1 MAVPYVDLQRRFREL
16 TEEQAKEP
24 EAQDLDLEWSWLA
37 ERSHKG
43 WSELEARYRTVIIAE
58 AGSGKTRE
66 MQERCRLL
74 NASGKFAFFLPLESL
89 EANRI
94 KRLLEIEGDP
104 ERFDEWKTSSTATA
118 WFFLDALDELK
129 LREGVFPQALLNLRD
144 EIRGEENRA
153 RVVVSCRPSD
163 WHLIDTTQFKK
174 ILPPPDIPQD
184 ARQTDSDN
192 TSRPRSPDDRFLAP
206 LRGNPQLSTEKSE
219 SQYDTRS
226 EAECNQETL
235 EIFWLSPLQNGQIE
249 LLVHGIEVKDPVGL
263 MEEIK
268 RSEAWNFARS
278 PQDVIEI
285 SAHWE
290 EHGTLGTRS
299 DQYEAH
305 IGSRLRDRGD
315 RPAQDRQ
322 LTYQEARNGAERL
335 ALAIVL
341 TKKRSIHTLDVG
353 RELDRG
359 TTSLN
364 PVKVLEDWSP
374 SDVGRLLSLG
384 IFDPPTFGR
393 VRFHRQGVEQYLAA
407 SRIRHLAE
415 MGLGTKKDVLR
426 LFIATGRTGIPIT
439 LESLRPVAAWLA
451 LWNSDL
457 RDAIIEID
465 PQHLISNGDPERIP
479 VESRVKILRRTV
491 ESALNSGTRCPSCS
505 PGALRRFADPAQGS
519 IIREAWPAAKNSDD
533 LLGFLLCLIRDGG
546 LGSCSDLAEGVAR
559 STSNRP
565 FRRVLAVQALIG
577 AGDKVRLQKLAEDL
591 HAAPRSWPI
600 EVSDHILDDLCPSF
614 LSVSEALEIIE
625 NVCVSEDSGPDGFA
639 DSLSAIAQKIEPA
652 SLEANVLRVGLTSLI
667 VNHQR
672 QDSTDYHPTSE
683 FAWASNALV
692 TICVRQFATV
702 GDANWKG
709 FFDSCLTAHKFR
721 SDQYY
726 GDGDL
731 KRLHELIKGADLSKA
746 VMYLAELE
754 YICATFNKSLKD
766 GPIVSHETFGAN
778 VSEDDWVWLKK
789 IVEDDR
795 SDIRIR
801 HTALL
806 SLLRLWNSTGCP
818 KAWEESLR
826 NLRLNG
832 LALHEQLEA
841 GLKPVEPYPSDG
853 RWKEMQRVREEKEER
868 RIQGWIDWR
877 SDLLSDPHSHFAS
890 PKKERTRRLLFD
902 WMMADNSSSSSYRVW
917 HRGIGIQQ
925 AFGKEIEALARQEFI
940 SYWRDIDYKPFGS
953 RSGEGDGTAYAWLY
967 GLNGVLAEADVDGW
981 ESNLSDDDVRQATR
995 LALVEING
1003 IAPYVESLAAAH
1015 PRIVAETLN
1024 EELSN
1029 ELRLVDQ
1036 FQHLPLLQDL
1046 THASKTLKLAV
1057 SEILLN
1063 FVNEWE
1069 GPARGEESKGYC
1081 YHHLSQALDI
1091 LVEISSDLRETELG
1105 KAWANQFV
1113 KTANSQA
1120 GSLWLRALFA
1130 VDGATGTSALE
1141 NALESVKLQ
1150 SRVDFVV
1157 RLFGSVFDPFRGVAI
1172 KLGDEAERIG
1182 ILGRLCKIAYTYILP
1197 SEDERHPS
1205 GVSYTPNSRDDA
1217 QSARSRLL
1225 NELIE
1230 SPDPDAQALIEKL
1243 AADPVF
1249 ESVRDWLKNRARVKE
1264 VQNAEPPP
1272 LTVEGVRH
1280 IERSFERLPVD
1291 RDSMFRLMI
1300 NRLNDLQHDVTHHSF
1315 FPRKTA
1321 QSIHREEEM
1330 QRLLSLLLELGSNN
1344 AFCVVR
1350 EDEVADLKRTD
1361 IKLLAT
1367 GRDAC
1372 AVIEV
1377 KVADKRWSTQD
1388 FLRALE
1394 AQLQGQYLRHEKCR
1408 AGCLLLTYNGAKKY
1422 WLHPESKKRLYFPS
1436 LISFLN
1442 ARAEAIAKEKGGG
1455 FRIEVVGLDFS
1466 DPILPAA
1473 HGQTTQHRQRR

>member
-1 MAVPYVDLQRRFREL
+1 MPVPYVDLQRRFREL

-24 EAQDLDLEWSWLA
+24 ETQDRDWEWNWLS
-37 ERSHKG
+37 ERSYKG

-66 MQERCRLL
+66 MQERCKLL
-74 NASGKFAFFLPLESL
+74 NASGKFAFFLPLERL
-89 EANRI
+89 ETNKI
-94 KRLLEIEGDP
+94 TRLLEIEGTP
-104 ERFDEWKTSSTATA
+104 TRFEEWKTSSSESA

-129 LREGVFPQALLNLRD
+129 LREGVFPEALLNLRD
-144 EIRGEENRA
+144 EIRGEEHRT

-174 ILPPPDIPQD
+174 ILPPPEILLDG
-184 ARQTDSDN
+184 RKTDSTN
-192 TSRPRSPDDRFLAP
+192 SSEPPSPEDRFLAP
-206 LRGNPQLSTEKSE
+206 LRGTPQLSTDE
-219 SQYDTRS
+219 SGSQDGTRS
-226 EAECNQETL
+226 EAERNQETL
-235 EIFWLSPLQNGQIE
+235 EIFWLTPLRERQIE
-249 LLVHGIEVKDPVGL
+249 LFVHGIGVMDPVGL
-263 MEEIK
+263 MEEIR
-268 RSEAWNFARS
+268 RSEAWDFARS

-299 DQYEAH
+299 EQFEAH
-305 IGSRLRDRGD
+305 IESRLRDRGD

-322 LTYQEARNGAERL
+322 LSYREARIGAERL

-341 TKKRSIHTLDVG
+341 TKKRSIQTLDEG
-353 RELDRG
+353 WEFENRA
-359 TTSLN
+359 TSSLN
-364 PVKVLEDWSP
+364 PVKVLEDWSS

-415 MGLGTKKDVLR
+415 MGLGTKTEILR
-426 LFIATGRTGIPIT
+426 LFIATGRSGMPMT
-439 LESLRPVAAWLA
+439 LDTLRPVAAWLA

-457 RDAIIEID
+457 RDAIIKID
-465 PQHLISNGDPERIP
+465 PHHLISNGDPERIP
-479 VESRVKILRRTV
+479 VESRVTILRRII
-491 ESALNSGTRCPSCS
+491 ESAQNDGMRCPSCR
-505 PGALRRFADPAQGS
+505 PGALRRFADPAQER
-519 IIREAWPAAKNSDD
+519 IIRDAWPAAKEIDD

-546 LGSCSDLAEGVAR
+546 LSSCCDLADDVAR
-559 STSNRP
+559 STSNRGS
-565 FRRVLAVQALIG
+565 RRVLAVQALDG
-577 AGDKVRLQKLAEDL
+577 AGDRARLQKLAKDF
-591 HAAPRSWPI
+591 HASPQSWPI
-600 EVSDHILDDLCPSF
+600 DVSDHILDDLCPEF
-614 LSVSEALEIIE
+614 LSVSDALEIIQKI
-625 NVCVSEDSGPDGFA
+625 CILEDYGSNRFV
-639 DSLSAIAQKIEPA
+639 DSLSAISLKVEPA
-652 SLEANVLRVGLTSLI
+652 SPEANALRTGLTSLI
-667 VNHQR
+667 IEHQR
-672 QDSTDYHPTSE
+672 PDSTDYHPTSE
-683 FAWASNALV
+683 FSWVANVLA
-692 TICVRQFATV
+692 TICVHQFSTL
-702 GDANWKG
+702 GDANWKD
-709 FFDSCLTAHKFR
+709 FFGSCLTAHKFR
-721 SDQYY
+721 QNHYY
-726 GDGDL
+726 GEGDL
-731 KRLHELIKGADLSKA
+731 RRLHELLRGSDISKA
-746 VMYLAELE
+746 EMYLADLE
-754 YICATFNKSLKD
+754 YICATFKDSLQG
-766 GPIVSHETFGAN
+766 GPIVSHETFGSN
-778 VSEDDWVWLKK
+778 VSDDDWYWLKQ

-801 HTALL
+801 HSALL
-806 SLLRLWNSTGCP
+806 SLLRLWNFSGRP
-818 KAWEESLR
+818 KDREGSLR
-826 NLRLNG
+826 QLRLNG
-832 LALHEQLEA
+832 VALHEQLEV
-841 GLKPVEPYPSDG
+841 GIKPLEPHPSEG
-853 RWKEMQRVREEKEER
+853 RWKEIEREREQKEDA

-877 SDLLSDPHSHFAS
+877 RDLLANPHLHFDS
-890 PKKERTRRLLFD
+890 PERERTRRLLFD
-902 WMMADNSSSSSYRVW
+902 WLMADNSSNSSYRVW

-925 AFGKEIEALARQEFI
+925 AFGKEIEILARQEFR
-940 SYWRDIDYKPFGS
+940 SCWRDVDYKPFGS

-967 GLNGVLAEADVDGW
+967 GLTGVLAEADAEGW

-1003 IAPYVESLAAAH
+1003 IAPYIESLAAAH

-1029 ELRLVDQ
+1029 QLMLVNQ

-1057 SEILLN
+1057 SETLLK

-1069 GPARGEESKGYC
+1069 EPAGGEESGEYR

-1091 LVEISSDLRETELG
+1091 LVGISSDLQRSELV

-1113 KTANSQA
+1113 KTADSRA

-1130 VDGATGTSALE
+1130 VDGATGTSVLE
-1141 NALESVKLQ
+1141 NALETLKLQ
-1150 SRVDFVV
+1150 SRIDFVV
-1157 RLFGSVFDPFRGVAI
+1157 KCFGSVFDPFRGVAI
-1172 KLGDEAERIG
+1172 KLGDEVQRIG

-1197 SEDERHPS
+1197 SEDERRPS
-1205 GVSYTPNSRDDA
+1205 GVSYNPNNRDNA

-1230 SPDPDAQALIEKL
+1230 SSDPDAQALIEKL

-1249 ESVRDWLKNRARVKE
+1249 ESVRDWLKNRARVKD

-1280 IERSFERLPVD
+1280 IERNFERLPVD

-1321 QSIHREEEM
+1321 QSIHKEEEM

-1377 KVADKRWSTQD
+1377 KIADKRWSTQD
-1388 FLRALE
+1388 FQRALE

-1422 WLHPESKKRLYFPS
+1422 WLHPESKKRLSFVS

-1442 ARAEAIAKEKGGG
+1442 ARAEASAKEKNGE

-1466 DPILPAA
+1466 DPILPDA
-1473 HGQTTQHRQRR
+1473 HG